1 MAGSASSVA
10 ARNRKLSLQEIFLHS
25 QDTIIHI
32 LAYRVK
38 TRIRTAGR
46 RTTTDGRIRRTD
58 SHIRVSSKMIKRG
71 YVSKNVFH
79 LIGIIMCKS
88 EMCSHET
95 WLDWY
100 GTKKCWRRLF
110 VYMQSCFL
118 FQLVAY
124 LDRISKHEWLQSF
137 HCDHPGWN
145 CCTETL
151 GQERTKRNILPFLN
165 VSR

>member
-25 QDTIIHI
+25 QGTIIRV

-38 TRIRTAGR
+38 TRIRTDGR

-95 WLDWY
+95 
-100 GTKKCWRRLF
+100 
-110 VYMQSCFL
+110 
-118 FQLVAY
+118 
-124 LDRISKHEWLQSF
+124 
-137 HCDHPGWN
+137 
-145 CCTETL
+145 
-151 GQERTKRNILPFLN
+151 
-165 VSR
+165 